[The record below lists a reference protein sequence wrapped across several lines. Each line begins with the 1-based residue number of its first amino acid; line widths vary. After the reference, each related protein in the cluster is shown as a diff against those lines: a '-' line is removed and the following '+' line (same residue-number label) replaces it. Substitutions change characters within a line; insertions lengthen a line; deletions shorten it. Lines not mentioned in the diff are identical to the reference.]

1 MRLPK
6 FEYLQP
12 TSIAEAV
19 SMLHSNPAAKIL
31 AGGTDLLV
39 NMKHRVEVPPVV
51 VNIKMISDLDY
62 IRHDNGAVR
71 IGALTP
77 LKRVYQT
84 PFIAE
89 KLPGAGQG
97 GIVCR
102 LFSSSDHGDS
112 GRQSLSAKQMQILQS
127 IPVVAKRPSD
137 LF

>member
-12 TSIAEAV
+12 TNIAEAV
-19 SMLHSNPAAKIL
+19 SMLQGNPAAKIL

-62 IRHDNGAVR
+62 IRQDNGAVR

-77 LKRVYQT
+77 LKYMET
-84 PFIAE
+84 MGF
-89 KLPGAGQG
+89 
-97 GIVCR
+97 
-102 LFSSSDHGDS
+102 
-112 GRQSLSAKQMQILQS
+112 SLSF
-127 IPVVAKRPSD
+127 PS
-137 LF
+137 LNLAARNLMS

>member
-19 SMLHSNPAAKIL
+19 SMLQRNPVAKIL

-39 NMKHRVEVPPVV
+39 NMKHRVEAPPVV

-77 LKRVYQT
+77 LKRIYQT

-89 KLPGAGQG
+89 KLPA
-97 GIVCR
+97 
-102 LFSSSDHGDS
+102 
-112 GRQSLSAKQMQILQS
+112 
-127 IPVVAKRPSD
+127 RPRKNTNP
-137 LF
+137 